1 MIFTKVDALVKD
13 IDVDKYHIET
23 VILSSDDLNKKIIR
37 VKSDHGNEF
46 GIRLDKGQKLQ
57 NGSAFFIDDHHVL
70 AIGVESQDL
79 IVISPKDMDE
89 MGITAHILGNTHKP
103 IEVKDAK
110 IYLEVDPVVE
120 QVLTQKE
127 IAYTIEEVVLDKP
140 LRHVNL
146 ASQFKYGEGLVI
158 KLVYDAMVTDN
169 IDQVWYYDKVLTVST
184 QARETRQGTK
194 MIAKQMLRLIQRLH
208 AIPVLDDYQSK
219 IRKGVAFGNPAI
231 VFALYVFNKG
241 LGCNEAIALYGY
253 SVISTMVQNAVR
265 AIPLGQFAGQEIV
278 LRSFSQLEKMTQEI
292 QELDA
297 SYLGANT
304 PGLELAQM
312 KHETQVFRLFMS

>member
-120 QVLTQKE
+120 HHYL
-127 IAYTIEEVVLDKP
+127 
-140 LRHVNL
+140 
-146 ASQFKYGEGLVI
+146 
-158 KLVYDAMVTDN
+158 YDA
-169 IDQVWYYDKVLTVST
+169 
-184 QARETRQGTK
+184 QGEC
-194 MIAKQMLRLIQRLH
+194 H
-208 AIPVLDDYQSK
+208 
-219 IRKGVAFGNPAI
+219 
-231 VFALYVFNKG
+231 
-241 LGCNEAIALYGY
+241 
-253 SVISTMVQNAVR
+253 
-265 AIPLGQFAGQEIV
+265 QEI
-278 LRSFSQLEKMTQEI
+278 SS
-292 QELDA
+292 
-297 SYLGANT
+297 
-304 PGLELAQM
+304 
-312 KHETQVFRLFMS
+312 RLKKRLPTRLKKWSLINPYAM

>member
-146 ASQFKYGEGLVI
+146 TA
-158 KLVYDAMVTDN
+158 
-169 IDQVWYYDKVLTVST
+169 
-184 QARETRQGTK
+184 
-194 MIAKQMLRLIQRLH
+194 H
-208 AIPVLDDYQSK
+208 
-219 IRKGVAFGNPAI
+219 
-231 VFALYVFNKG
+231 
-241 LGCNEAIALYGY
+241 
-253 SVISTMVQNAVR
+253 
-265 AIPLGQFAGQEIV
+265 
-278 LRSFSQLEKMTQEI
+278 
-292 QELDA
+292 
-297 SYLGANT
+297 
-304 PGLELAQM
+304 
-312 KHETQVFRLFMS
+312 KH

>member
-1 MIFTKVDALVKD
+1 MNINPFANVSLQDYLEIVQIVDSTFPIGSFNHSFGMENYLRED
-13 IDVDKYHIET
+13 T
-23 VILSSDDLNKKIIR
+23 VTD
-37 VKSDHGNEF
+37 
-46 GIRLDKGQKLQ
+46 DKGYEEWQ
-57 NGSAFFIDDHHVL
+57 
-70 AIGVESQDL
+70 E
-79 IVISPKDMDE
+79 
-89 MGITAHILGNTHKP
+89 
-103 IEVKDAK
+103 
-110 IYLEVDPVVE
+110 
-120 QVLTQKE
+120 
-127 IAYTIEEVVLDKP
+127 AY
-140 LRHVNL
+140 L

-158 KLVYDAMVTDN
+158 KLVYDAMATDN
-169 IDQVWYYDKVLTVST
+169 LEQVWHYDKVLTVST

-208 AIPVLDDYQSK
+208 A
-219 IRKGVAFGNPAI
+219 
-231 VFALYVFNKG
+231 
-241 LGCNEAIALYGY
+241 

>member
-1 MIFTKVDALVKD
+1 MENYLRED
-13 IDVDKYHIET
+13 T
-23 VILSSDDLNKKIIR
+23 VTD
-37 VKSDHGNEF
+37 
-46 GIRLDKGQKLQ
+46 DKGYEEWQ
-57 NGSAFFIDDHHVL
+57 
-70 AIGVESQDL
+70 E
-79 IVISPKDMDE
+79 
-89 MGITAHILGNTHKP
+89 
-103 IEVKDAK
+103 
-110 IYLEVDPVVE
+110 
-120 QVLTQKE
+120 
-127 IAYTIEEVVLDKP
+127 AY
-140 LRHVNL
+140 L

-219 IRKGVAFGNPAI
+219 IR
-231 VFALYVFNKG
+231 KG

>member
-146 ASQFKYGEGLVI
+146 TAH
-158 KLVYDAMVTDN
+158 
-169 IDQVWYYDKVLTVST
+169 
-184 QARETRQGTK
+184 GT
-194 MIAKQMLRLIQRLH
+194 L
-208 AIPVLDDYQSK
+208 
-219 IRKGVAFGNPAI
+219 
-231 VFALYVFNKG
+231 
-241 LGCNEAIALYGY
+241 
-253 SVISTMVQNAVR
+253 
-265 AIPLGQFAGQEIV
+265 IPLRMCLCKII
-278 LRSFSQLEKMTQEI
+278 LKLYKLSIQLFQ
-292 QELDA
+292 LDHLTTH
-297 SYLGANT
+297 LGWKIICAKT
-304 PGLELAQM
+304 L
-312 KHETQVFRLFMS
+312 

>member
-1 MIFTKVDALVKD
+1 
-13 IDVDKYHIET
+13 
-23 VILSSDDLNKKIIR
+23 
-37 VKSDHGNEF
+37 
-46 GIRLDKGQKLQ
+46 
-57 NGSAFFIDDHHVL
+57 
-70 AIGVESQDL
+70 
-79 IVISPKDMDE
+79 
-89 MGITAHILGNTHKP
+89 
-103 IEVKDAK
+103 
-110 IYLEVDPVVE
+110 
-120 QVLTQKE
+120 
-127 IAYTIEEVVLDKP
+127 
-140 LRHVNL
+140 
-146 ASQFKYGEGLVI
+146 
-158 KLVYDAMVTDN
+158 
-169 IDQVWYYDKVLTVST
+169 
-184 QARETRQGTK
+184 
-194 MIAKQMLRLIQRLH
+194 MLRLIQRLH

-241 LGCNEAIALYGY
+241 LGCNEATALYGY

>member
-1 MIFTKVDALVKD
+1 MNINPFANVSLRDYLEIVQIVDSTFPIGSFNHSFGMENYLRED
-13 IDVDKYHIET
+13 T
-23 VILSSDDLNKKIIR
+23 VTD
-37 VKSDHGNEF
+37 
-46 GIRLDKGQKLQ
+46 DKGYEEWQE
-57 NGSAFFIDDHHVL
+57 A
-70 AIGVESQDL
+70 
-79 IVISPKDMDE
+79 
-89 MGITAHILGNTHKP
+89 
-103 IEVKDAK
+103 
-110 IYLEVDPVVE
+110 YLD
-120 QVLTQKE
+120 
-127 IAYTIEEVVLDKP
+127 
-140 LRHVNL
+140 
-146 ASQFKYGEGLVI
+146 SQFKYGEGLVI
-158 KLVYDAMVTDN
+158 KLVYDALASDDLN
-169 IDQVWYYDKVLTVST
+169 QVWQYDKTLTVST

-219 IRKGVAFGNPAI
+219 IRKGEVYGNPAI
-231 VFALYVFNKG
+231 VFAFYVFNKG
-241 LGCNEAIALYGY
+241 IGCSEAIALYGY

-278 LRSFSQLEKMTQEI
+278 LRSFSQLEHITQAI

>member
-79 IVISPKDMDE
+79 IVISPKDMD
-89 MGITAHILGNTHKP
+89 
-103 IEVKDAK
+103 VKDAK

-146 ASQFKYGEGLVI
+146 TA
-158 KLVYDAMVTDN
+158 
-169 IDQVWYYDKVLTVST
+169 
-184 QARETRQGTK
+184 
-194 MIAKQMLRLIQRLH
+194 
-208 AIPVLDDYQSK
+208 
-219 IRKGVAFGNPAI
+219 
-231 VFALYVFNKG
+231 
-241 LGCNEAIALYGY
+241 
-253 SVISTMVQNAVR
+253 
-265 AIPLGQFAGQEIV
+265 
-278 LRSFSQLEKMTQEI
+278 
-292 QELDA
+292 
-297 SYLGANT
+297 
-304 PGLELAQM
+304 
-312 KHETQVFRLFMS
+312 HEH

>member
-37 VKSDHGNEF
+37 VKSYHGNEF
-46 GIRLDKGQKLQ
+46 GIRL
-57 NGSAFFIDDHHVL
+57 DHHVL

-146 ASQFKYGEGLVI
+146 TA
-158 KLVYDAMVTDN
+158 
-169 IDQVWYYDKVLTVST
+169 
-184 QARETRQGTK
+184 
-194 MIAKQMLRLIQRLH
+194 
-208 AIPVLDDYQSK
+208 
-219 IRKGVAFGNPAI
+219 
-231 VFALYVFNKG
+231 
-241 LGCNEAIALYGY
+241 
-253 SVISTMVQNAVR
+253 
-265 AIPLGQFAGQEIV
+265 
-278 LRSFSQLEKMTQEI
+278 
-292 QELDA
+292 
-297 SYLGANT
+297 
-304 PGLELAQM
+304 
-312 KHETQVFRLFMS
+312 HEH

>member
-57 NGSAFFIDDHHVL
+57 NGSAF
-70 AIGVESQDL
+70 
-79 IVISPKDMDE
+79 VISPKDMDE

-146 ASQFKYGEGLVI
+146 TA
-158 KLVYDAMVTDN
+158 
-169 IDQVWYYDKVLTVST
+169 
-184 QARETRQGTK
+184 
-194 MIAKQMLRLIQRLH
+194 
-208 AIPVLDDYQSK
+208 
-219 IRKGVAFGNPAI
+219 
-231 VFALYVFNKG
+231 
-241 LGCNEAIALYGY
+241 
-253 SVISTMVQNAVR
+253 
-265 AIPLGQFAGQEIV
+265 
-278 LRSFSQLEKMTQEI
+278 
-292 QELDA
+292 
-297 SYLGANT
+297 
-304 PGLELAQM
+304 
-312 KHETQVFRLFMS
+312 HEH

>member
-1 MIFTKVDALVKD
+1 MNINPFANVSLQDYLEIVQIVDSTFPIGSFNHSFGMENYLRED
-13 IDVDKYHIET
+13 T
-23 VILSSDDLNKKIIR
+23 VTD
-37 VKSDHGNEF
+37 
-46 GIRLDKGQKLQ
+46 DKGYEEWQ
-57 NGSAFFIDDHHVL
+57 
-70 AIGVESQDL
+70 E
-79 IVISPKDMDE
+79 
-89 MGITAHILGNTHKP
+89 
-103 IEVKDAK
+103 
-110 IYLEVDPVVE
+110 
-120 QVLTQKE
+120 
-127 IAYTIEEVVLDKP
+127 AY
-140 LRHVNL
+140 L

-158 KLVYDAMVTDN
+158 KLIYDAMATDN
-169 IDQVWYYDKVLTVST
+169 LEQVWHYDKVLTVST

-219 IRKGVAFGNPAI
+219 IRKGEVFGNPAI

-241 LGCNEAIALYGY
+241 LGCSEAIALYGY

-278 LRSFSQLEKMTQEI
+278 LRSFLQLEHITQAI

>member
-1 MIFTKVDALVKD
+1 MNINPFANVSLQDYLEIVQIVDSTFPIGSFNHSFGMENYLRED
-13 IDVDKYHIET
+13 T
-23 VILSSDDLNKKIIR
+23 VTD
-37 VKSDHGNEF
+37 
-46 GIRLDKGQKLQ
+46 DKGYEEWQ
-57 NGSAFFIDDHHVL
+57 
-70 AIGVESQDL
+70 E
-79 IVISPKDMDE
+79 
-89 MGITAHILGNTHKP
+89 
-103 IEVKDAK
+103 
-110 IYLEVDPVVE
+110 
-120 QVLTQKE
+120 
-127 IAYTIEEVVLDKP
+127 AY
-140 LRHVNL
+140 L

-278 LRSFSQLEKMTQEI
+278 LRSFSQ
-292 QELDA
+292 
-297 SYLGANT
+297 
-304 PGLELAQM
+304 
-312 KHETQVFRLFMS
+312 

>member
-46 GIRLDKGQKLQ
+46 GIRLEKGQKLQ

-110 IYLEVDPVVE
+110 IL
-120 QVLTQKE
+120 
-127 IAYTIEEVVLDKP
+127 
-140 LRHVNL
+140 
-146 ASQFKYGEGLVI
+146 F
-158 KLVYDAMVTDN
+158 
-169 IDQVWYYDKVLTVST
+169 
-184 QARETRQGTK
+184 
-194 MIAKQMLRLIQRLH
+194 
-208 AIPVLDDYQSK
+208 
-219 IRKGVAFGNPAI
+219 
-231 VFALYVFNKG
+231 
-241 LGCNEAIALYGY
+241 
-253 SVISTMVQNAVR
+253 
-265 AIPLGQFAGQEIV
+265 
-278 LRSFSQLEKMTQEI
+278 RS
-292 QELDA
+292 
-297 SYLGANT
+297 
-304 PGLELAQM
+304 
-312 KHETQVFRLFMS
+312 